1 MRMYTRKTLGGDDVR
16 IYSRD
21 GGGEFP
27 VHGAIKR
34 FPADV
39 WVLMAWTEG
48 GQASSNLVSDSLV
61 LYRPKGL
68 NVHAK
73 LTQKQADKMRE
84 LMVERGWTQARAAA
98 KFGVSQS
105 TAYFVRIGKI
115 YKGKVA

>member
-1 MRMYTRKTLGGDDVR
+1 MYTRKTLGGDDVR

-21 GGGEFP
+21 GGGDFP

-39 WVLMAWTEG
+39 WVLMAWAEG
-48 GQASSNLVSDSLV
+48 GRASSNLESDTLV
-61 LYRPKGL
+61 MYRPKGL
-68 NVHAK
+68 NAHAK
-73 LTQKQADKMRE
+73 LTQKQADKMRD
-84 LMVERGWTQARAAA
+84 LMEKGWTQARAAA

-105 TAYFVRIGKI
+105 TAYFIRTGKI